1 MRWIKTGKTVSAE
14 GTTITYQEDKGDLV
28 IESRKRHIQHA
39 NGIGT
44 WDYTSYWLLQGNKEI
59 KELPYMLNSSAL
71 AIGRTIVALMENYQT
86 KGGKVD
92 FDKIFSLLG

>member
-28 IESRKRHIQHA
+28 IVSRKRHIHHA

-44 WDYTSYWLLQGNKEI
+44 WDYTSYWLLQRNKEI
-59 KELPYMLNSSAL
+59 KEFHAL
-71 AIGRTIVALMENYQT
+71 KDAREYAEKYKEDN
-86 KGGKVD
+86 K
-92 FDKIFSLLG
+92 